1 MDWRQGETAEDDRET
16 LARPRSCFRHALMA
30 AFHPFLPL
38 RIGAEWVWLRDRIS
52 PRANGSVDLRG
63 RLDAAV

>member
-1 MDWRQGETAEDDRET
+1 MSFTVFGEGRFNV
-16 LARPRSCFRHALMA
+16 RKFGPRHWPRRS

-38 RIGAEWVWLRDRIS
+38 WIGAEWVWLRDRIS

-63 RLDAAV
+63 GLDAAV